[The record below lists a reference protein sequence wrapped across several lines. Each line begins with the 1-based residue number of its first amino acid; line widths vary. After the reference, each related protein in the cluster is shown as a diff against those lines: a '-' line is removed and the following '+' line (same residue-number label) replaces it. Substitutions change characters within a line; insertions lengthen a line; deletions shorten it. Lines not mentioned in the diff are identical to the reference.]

1 MQSDRNSHATV
12 ILVGVLCGSDVAP
25 VDLIDLTSMKKKK
38 TQSLCWLN
46 FMADRHCCWS
56 RGWTAAMLLGLTGRS
71 LPQPFFSVTAI
82 TVRENGGNRH
92 ERLSVTVTV
101 RVEPSG
107 IDRQGKW
114 SFPDGKPSV
123 TIS

>member
-1 MQSDRNSHATV
+1 V
-12 ILVGVLCGSDVAP
+12 KGSNTWIERYTLA
-25 VDLIDLTSMKKKK
+25 I
-38 TQSLCWLN
+38 
-46 FMADRHCCWS
+46 
-56 RGWTAAMLLGLTGRS
+56 
-71 LPQPFFSVTAI
+71 FFVTAI

-92 ERLSVTVTV
+92 ERLSVTVTETV